1 MDTENLLFR
10 LIQENDLSS
19 SVIRGVFLYM
29 LQYLSYE
36 ITKDKSPVWKSSG
49 ADEFHPGRYP
59 RITDRNGRLCA
70 FETLRRWGEKGYL
83 NLEDYISFSS
93 TALVRAY
100 TVNLSV
106 EKDFTQEV
114 MR

>member
-10 LIQENDLSS
+10 LIQESDLSS

-29 LQYLSYE
+29 LQYLSFE
-36 ITKDKSPVWKSSG
+36 INKEKNPAWKSSG
-49 ADEFHPGRYP
+49 ADEFHVGRYS
-59 RITDRNGRLCA
+59 RISDKIGRLSA

-100 TVNLSV
+100 TINLNV